1 MSKLAESL
9 AQLATCKER
18 IAEMEAKLEERSRWS
33 TRLRAGAK
41 RISSRILEKSLMKE
55 TKWQES
61 MAKKAVEKKKD
72 MAGLRARIEDL
83 EMEIAV
89 A

>member
-18 IAEMEAKLEERSRWS
+18 IAETEAKLEEV

>member
-18 IAEMEAKLEERSRWS
+18 IAEMEAKLEEV

>member
-18 IAEMEAKLEERSRWS
+18 IAEMEAKLEEV

-41 RISSRILEKSLMKE
+41 RISSKILEKSLMKE

-61 MAKKAVEKKKD
+61 MAKKAAEKKKD
-72 MAGLRARIEDL
+72 MAGVRARIEDL
-83 EMEIAV
+83 EMEIAE

>member
-1 MSKLAESL
+1 M
-9 AQLATCKER
+9 
-18 IAEMEAKLEERSRWS
+18 
-33 TRLRAGAK
+33 RAGAK

-61 MAKKAVEKKKD
+61 MAKKAAEKKKD

>member
-18 IAEMEAKLEERSRWS
+18 IAEMEAKLEEV

-61 MAKKAVEKKKD
+61 MAKKAAEKKKD
-72 MAGLRARIEDL
+72 MAGVRARIEDL
-83 EMEIAV
+83 EMEIAE

>member
-18 IAEMEAKLEERSRWS
+18 IAEMEAKLEEV

-61 MAKKAVEKKKD
+61 MAKKAAEKKKD